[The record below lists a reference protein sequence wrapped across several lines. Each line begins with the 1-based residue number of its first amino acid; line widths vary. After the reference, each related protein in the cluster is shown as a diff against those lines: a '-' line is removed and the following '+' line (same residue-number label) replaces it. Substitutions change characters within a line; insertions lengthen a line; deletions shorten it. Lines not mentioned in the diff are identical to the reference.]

1 MRRAVALPKA
11 FGLLRGV
18 ILLPGRVLAGPHRT

>member
-1 MRRAVALPKA
+1 VEGV
-11 FGLLRGV
+11 FTLLKGV